1 MNIDEMLK
9 RLEEKYT
16 EIKDIEF
23 DPRTNYATVQG
34 YAYIR
39 GFGYAIELIKSY
51 QESNKEREG
60 K

>member
-23 DPRTNYATVQG
+23 DSRTNHVTVQG
-34 YAYIR
+34 YAYTR

-51 QESNKEREG
+51 QQSTEEREAE
-60 K
+60 